1 MDADHG
7 GRADGERKPAW
18 PEVTSPPD
26 VGLHGSGGGA
36 EPGAPHAGPHGA
48 GPSRSQGTGAADGT
62 ARGAAETAAPD
73 RRAPNG
79 GPASPED
86 AEDAETPE
94 PPEEGETPK
103 VPEPPKDAETPRTR
117 GTEPDPPGPADGAA
131 PAQLDGA
138 TLPPA
143 PAPGARGSDTPSTEL
158 REGAGIAG
166 LSLPY
171 QVVAALALSVFGL
184 LACGQLAMV
193 FLHVAPSNTLTKQHG
208 EAFDDW
214 IYPEFEQNWKLF
226 APNPL
231 QQNVAVEARADVEG
245 ADGRRTTR
253 WVNLSREDGEAI
265 RGSLLPSH
273 VHQNE
278 LRRAW
283 DFYTGSHTEEN
294 RPNGLRGELSER
306 YMRRIV
312 MLRLSRQEYG
322 GTIERVQIRSAVTAV
337 GAPAWSDEKISTE
350 PVYRALP
357 WWNVTDDDLPE
368 GSGQGQASAGAEGA
382 E

>member
-26 VGLHGSGGGA
+26 VGLQGSGDEA
-36 EPGAPHAGPHGA
+36 EPGVPSAGTPGA
-48 GPSRSQGTGAADGT
+48 GPVRPQGTGVAAGT
-62 ARGAAETAAPD
+62 ARGPGGAAAPGRMD
-73 RRAPNG
+73 PKGSGA
-79 GPASPED
+79 PED
-86 AEDAETPE
+86 AEIPET
-94 PPEEGETPK
+94 
-103 VPEPPKDAETPRTR
+103 PKDAETPRTR
-117 GTEPDPPGPADGAA
+117 DPEPDPPGPADGAA
-131 PAQLDGA
+131 PAQVDASLPPAPAQVDGA
-138 TLPPA
+138 TLPSA
-143 PAPGARGSDTPSTEL
+143 PAPGVRGPDTPSAGP
-158 REGAGIAG
+158 REGAGIAA

-245 ADGRRTTR
+245 ADGHRTTR

-312 MLRLSRQEYG
+312 MLRLSQQGYG
-322 GTIERVQIRSAVTAV
+322 GSIERIQIRSAVTAV

-368 GSGQGQASAGAEGA
+368 GSGHGQGQGQASVGTEGA